1 MAAVLQEIIR
11 IGLLYG
17 IPVPNIEKGK
27 GGGDPTAAHYE
38 TWKTHRDG
46 RGQLPAA
53 TAGLGSGAA
62 AAAATP
68 SILGRCSVGGCPHVV
83 HDDSDPDGD
92 GIADN
97 HSPAAP
103 TCVHLASVSLDN
115 EAEDDEP
122 TWPVVGSASYDD
134 EELAALDEANGD
146 A

>member
-1 MAAVLQEIIR
+1 MH
-11 IGLLYG
+11 
-17 IPVPNIEKGK
+17 N
-27 GGGDPTAAHYE
+27 
-38 TWKTHRDG
+38 
-46 RGQLPAA
+46 
-53 TAGLGSGAA
+53 
-62 AAAATP
+62 
-68 SILGRCSVGGCPHVV
+68 
-83 HDDSDPDGD
+83 DSDPDGD

-115 EAEDDEP
+115 EAEDDGP